1 MAAPSL
7 AERLRAHGEAFT
19 LALELGI
26 TPRAA
31 EAVIRD
37 RQARLR
43 WLAGEQRRALRHAPS
58 TSSVSAQGDRG
69 SRGHSERDSQ
79 PWMMRE

>member
-1 MAAPSL
+1 MAAPSI
-7 AERLRAHGEAFT
+7 AEHYRAHREEFE

-31 EAVIRD
+31 REEIRL

-43 WLAGEQRRALRHAPS
+43 WLAKQQRLDSKMHQSFDFARDERL
-58 TSSVSAQGDRG
+58 G
-69 SRGHSERDSQ
+69 SERSE
-79 PWMMRE
+79 PWMMRD

>member
-7 AERLRAHGEAFT
+7 AKHYRAHREAFT

-26 TPRAA
+26 TPREA
-31 EAVIRD
+31 EAEIRK

-43 WLAGEQRRALRHAPS
+43 WLAAEQRREARSAAPVHQS
-58 TSSVSAQGDRG
+58 LDFARD
-69 SRGHSERDSQ
+69 ERAGVECDQQ

>member
-1 MAAPSL
+1 MAAQSL
-7 AERLRAHGEAFT
+7 AEHYRAHREAFT

-43 WLAGEQRRALRHAPS
+43 WLAGEQRREARSEAPVLRQ
-58 TSSVSAQGDRG
+58 AQDERVL
-69 SRGHSERDSQ
+69 SERDPQ